1 MKIAPQLVFAIGLAL
16 LVAAPVAQADEGDTT
31 VTIAPSFGISSS
43 EHMRTGFGGALHVKY
58 GIDDRFMV
66 RATGFYDAQYLDIPG
81 LDEWQSFAG
90 VLVGAGVNMEVG
102 EGQVIP
108 YVFGDVGV
116 AWIDGAKPPMALDL
130 SGELGFD
137 WLVSSTL
144 SAGLA
149 ARATVFVGDL
159 DFGDAWLMSAV
170 FRLGFTL

>member
-1 MKIAPQLVFAIGLAL
+1 MKTHVALALVLGLTL
-16 LVAAPVAQADEGDTT
+16 LVAAPMAQADEGDTT
-31 VTIAPSFGISSS
+31 VTFAPSFGISSS
-43 EHMRTGFGGALHVKY
+43 EHMRIGGGGALHLKY
-58 GIDDRFMV
+58 GVDDRFMV
-66 RATGFYDAQYLDIPG
+66 RATGFYDSQYVDVVG
-81 LDEWQSFAG
+81 AEGWTSFAG
-90 VLVGAGVNMEVG
+90 ALVGAGVNMEVG

-116 AWIDGAKPPMALDL
+116 AWIEGAKPPIALDL

-149 ARATVFVGDL
+149 ARATVFIGDL